1 MTTIEDIRRQLAARS
16 PQILTDASKTS
27 AAVTL
32 VLYQGSEALQLLFI
46 ERSKRAGDP

>member
-27 AAVTL
+27 AAVAL
-32 VLYQGSEALQLLFI
+32 VLYAANQRLRQSRGAVAL
-46 ERSKRAGDP
+46 